1 MQGTLT
7 REKNV
12 NHKNVNRTRTQGAD
26 AVHANG
32 DAKVVQILS
41 TQVKVAVPYVTKLA
55 KKKPGIGRPRGRS
68 YGGERR
74 IGTQVR
80 AGDQMGRLW

>member
-1 MQGTLT
+1 MSLSLSLCLFLCAYICLRWLSNCRAHTLT

-32 DAKVVQILS
+32 DAKAAQIPS
-41 TQVKVAVPYVTKLA
+41 TQVKVAVP
-55 KKKPGIGRPRGRS
+55 
-68 YGGERR
+68 
-74 IGTQVR
+74 
-80 AGDQMGRLW
+80 